1 MLIYDFC
8 ANGSE
13 ELSPGKYFKDKL
25 LIHSYSA
32 GSLRLIAGAKRG
44 VYFW

>member
-32 GSLRLIAGAKRG
+32 DSLGIISGARKAM
-44 VYFW
+44 YAW